1 MFKAGSDFAI
11 IDDGNWRGI
20 IAPRSK
26 LSAKQLSLLVE
37 LLEDTDAQ
45 FLAEVHKE
53 YREAK
58 AKGLLI
64 SSAKVEKAL
73 GLK

>member
-1 MFKAGSDFAI
+1 MSKAGSDFAI

-20 IAPRSK
+20 LAPRSK
-26 LSAKQLSLLVE
+26 LSAKQLALLVE
-37 LLEDTDAQ
+37 LLEDTDAG

-58 AKGLLI
+58 AKRALI
-64 SSAKVEKAL
+64 SSAKIEKAL